1 MILTGFPGVLR
12 SAAVAAAVS
21 FGLALAQPAVAQPM
35 RNAPDSFAE
44 LVDKLMPT
52 VVNITTTQNVP
63 QQGPKLRDMPQL
75 PPGSPFEELFKE
87 FFDKRG
93 GEEQK
98 RRGTSL
104 GSGFV
109 IDADGY
115 IITNNHVIQGA
126 EDITVIFRDDT
137 QLKAK
142 LIGSDSR
149 IDVALL
155 KVEPP
160 NKKPM
165 PAIKWGDSD
174 KERVGD
180 WVIAIGNPFGLGHSV
195 TAGIISARG
204 RSLNDSLDD
213 YLQTDAAIN
222 KGNSGGPL
230 FNAQGE
236 VIGVN
241 TAIYSPSGVNAGLA
255 FSIPSNLVK
264 QVADQL
270 REFGRVKRGWVGV
283 SYQSVT
289 DDIADSF
296 GLDRARGVLVANV
309 VADGP
314 AAKAGLKRN
323 DIILSFSG
331 QDVLDLRRF
340 PRLVANARVGS
351 TVDVVVWRGGK
362 EVPLKLRIGEQEEEG
377 KTNAAAKGSDKKP
390 AEPDQPVTST
400 VEQLGLTLQKVTD
413 QLREKYGLSDQVKG
427 VVITKVAA
435 NSPAA
440 EKQLQ
445 AGDVILEVDQKPVT
459 TPQEVTD
466 LVGKLQQA
474 KKRSVLLFV
483 ERQGDPRF
491 AALRLTMYLLG
502 ARHSSG
508 ASSHALSDRRLPAGL
523 MIMSRRDAGGPK
535 EHEKT
540 RHWSGA
546 PPAKTTSS
554 GHPAPSHA
562 T

>member
-1 MILTGFPGVLR
+1 MIFGVFRGFFRTVSIASLAVL
-12 SAAVAAAVS
+12 AAFVVP
-21 FGLALAQPAVAQPM
+21 PAEA
-35 RNAPDSFAE
+35 RDAPRSFAD
-44 LVDKLMPT
+44 LVDRLMPT

-63 QQGPKLRDMPQL
+63 QQGSRLRDMPQL

-87 FFDKRG
+87 FFDRRG

-104 GSGFV
+104 GSGFI
-109 IDADGY
+109 IDGEGY

-126 EDITVIFRDDT
+126 EDITVILRDDT

-142 LIGSDSR
+142 LVGTDAR
-149 IDVALL
+149 ADVALL

-160 NKKPM
+160 NKKPL
-165 PAIKWGDSD
+165 PAAKFGDSE
-174 KERVGD
+174 KVRVGD
-180 WVIAIGNPFGLGHSV
+180 WVVAIGNPFGLGHSV

-204 RSLNDSLDD
+204 RSISNESLDD

-230 FNAQGE
+230 FNADGE

-241 TAIYSPSGVNAGLA
+241 TAIFSPSGTNAGLA
-255 FSIPSNLVK
+255 FSIPSNMVK
-264 QVADQL
+264 QIAEQL
-270 REFGRVKRGWVGV
+270 REFGKVKRGWIGV

-296 GLDRARGVLVANV
+296 ALDRARGVLVANV

-323 DIILSFSG
+323 DIILSFAG
-331 QDVLDLRRF
+331 QDVPELRRF

-351 TVDVVVWRGGK
+351 TVDVVVWRQGK
-362 EVPLKLRIGEQEEEG
+362 EVPLKLKIGEQEEPEKQNVSAQG
-377 KTNAAAKGSDKKP
+377 APKKP
-390 AEPDQPVTST
+390 AEPDQAVTST
-400 VEQLGLTLQKVTD
+400 IEQLGLTLQKPTD
-413 QLREKYGLSDQVKG
+413 QLREKYGLADNVKG
-427 VVITKVAA
+427 LVVTKVAP

-445 AGDVILEVDQKPVT
+445 PGDVILEVDQKAVT
-459 TPQEVTD
+459 TPQEVSEI
-466 LVGKLQQA
+466 VGKLQAQ

-491 AALRLTMYLLG
+491 AALRLT
-502 ARHSSG
+502 
-508 ASSHALSDRRLPAGL
+508 
-523 MIMSRRDAGGPK
+523 K
-535 EHEKT
+535 
-540 RHWSGA
+540 
-546 PPAKTTSS
+546 
-554 GHPAPSHA
+554 
-562 T
+562 

>member
-1 MILTGFPGVLR
+1 VILVDFSGFLR
-12 SAAVAAAVS
+12 AAAVAAVAS
-21 FGLALAQPAVAQPM
+21 LGLALAQPAWAREGQQQ
-35 RNAPDSFAE
+35 SFAE

-63 QQGPKLRDMPQL
+63 QQGPRLRDLPQL

-87 FFDKRG
+87 FFDRRG

-109 IDADGY
+109 VDGDGY
-115 IITNNHVIQGA
+115 IVTNNHVIQGA

-160 NKKPM
+160 NKKPL
-165 PAIKWGDSD
+165 PAVKWGDSD
-174 KERVGD
+174 KMRVGD

-230 FNAQGE
+230 FNDNGE

-241 TAIYSPSGVNAGLA
+241 TAIYSPSGTNAGLA

-270 REFGRVKRGWVGV
+270 REYGRVKRGWIGV

-309 VADGP
+309 MADGP

-323 DIILSFSG
+323 DIILSFAG
-331 QDVLDLRRF
+331 TDVLDLRRF

-351 TVDVVVWRGGK
+351 TVDIVVWRGGK
-362 EVPLKLRIGEQEEEG
+362 EVPLKLRIGEQEEAE
-377 KTNAAAKGSDKKP
+377 KQNAAAQSGKQKP
-390 AEPDQPVTST
+390 SEPDQAVVST

-413 QLREKYGLSDQVKG
+413 QLRERYGLSDQVKG

-445 AGDVILEVDQKPVT
+445 AGDIILEVDQKPVT

-466 LVGKLQQA
+466 IVAKLQQQ

-491 AALRLTMYLLG
+491 AALRLT
-502 ARHSSG
+502 
-508 ASSHALSDRRLPAGL
+508 
-523 MIMSRRDAGGPK
+523 K
-535 EHEKT
+535 
-540 RHWSGA
+540 
-546 PPAKTTSS
+546 
-554 GHPAPSHA
+554 
-562 T
+562 

>member
-1 MILTGFPGVLR
+1 MILSDFYGFSR
-12 SAAVAAAVS
+12 SFSKGAALAAVTAL
-21 FGLALAQPAVAQPM
+21 GLAVGTPAWSREPTE
-35 RNAPDSFAE
+35 SFAD

-63 QQGPKLRDMPQL
+63 QQGPRLRDMPQL

-109 IDADGY
+109 IDSEGY

-126 EDITVIFRDDT
+126 EDITVVFRDDT

-160 NKKPM
+160 NKKPL
-165 PAIKWGDSD
+165 PAAKWGDSD

-230 FNAQGE
+230 FNTAGE

-241 TAIYSPSGVNAGLA
+241 TAIYSPSGTNAGLA

-270 REFGRVKRGWVGV
+270 REFGRVKRGWIGV

-309 VADGP
+309 AADGP

-323 DIILSFSG
+323 DIIINFAG
-331 QDVLDLRRF
+331 ADVLDLRRF

-351 TVDVVVWRGGK
+351 TVDLVVWRQGK
-362 EVPLKLRIGEQEEEG
+362 EVPLKLRVGEQEEADKQTASATG
-377 KTNAAAKGSDKKP
+377 TPKKP
-390 AEPDQPVTST
+390 AEADQPVTST
-400 VEQLGLTLQKVTD
+400 IEQLGLTLQKVSD
-413 QLREKYGLSDQVKG
+413 QLRERYGLSDQVKG
-427 VVITKVAA
+427 VIVTKVAP

-445 AGDVILEVDQKPVT
+445 PGDVILEVDQKPVT
-459 TPQEVTD
+459 TPAEIADIVA
-466 LVGKLQQA
+466 KLQQQ
-474 KKRSVLLFV
+474 KKKSVLLFV

-491 AALRLTMYLLG
+491 AALRLT
-502 ARHSSG
+502 
-508 ASSHALSDRRLPAGL
+508 
-523 MIMSRRDAGGPK
+523 K
-535 EHEKT
+535 
-540 RHWSGA
+540 
-546 PPAKTTSS
+546 
-554 GHPAPSHA
+554 
-562 T
+562 

>member
-1 MILTGFPGVLR
+1 MTALGL
-12 SAAVAAAVS
+12 AVAT
-21 FGLALAQPAVAQPM
+21 PAWAREP
-35 RNAPDSFAE
+35 NESFAE

-63 QQGPKLRDMPQL
+63 QQGPRLRDMPQL

-104 GSGFV
+104 GSGFI
-109 IDADGY
+109 IDGEGY
-115 IITNNHVIQGA
+115 IVTNNHVIQGA
-126 EDITVIFRDDT
+126 EDITVILRDDT

-160 NKKPM
+160 NKKPL
-165 PAIKWGDSD
+165 PAAKWGDSD

-230 FNAQGE
+230 FNTAGE

-241 TAIYSPSGVNAGLA
+241 TAIYSPSGTNAGLA

-270 REFGRVKRGWVGV
+270 REFGRVKRGWIGV

-309 VADGP
+309 AADGP

-323 DIILSFSG
+323 DIIVNFAG
-331 QDVLDLRRF
+331 ADVLDLRRF

-351 TVDVVVWRGGK
+351 TVDLVVWRQGK
-362 EVPLKLRIGEQEEEG
+362 EVPLKLRVGEQEEAD
-377 KTNAAAKGSDKKP
+377 KQNAAATGTPKKP
-390 AEPDQPVTST
+390 AEADQPVTST
-400 VEQLGLTLQKVTD
+400 IEQLGLTLQMVSD
-413 QLREKYGLSDQVKG
+413 QLRERYGLSDQVKG
-427 VVITKVAA
+427 VIVTKVAP

-445 AGDVILEVDQKPVT
+445 PGDVILEVDQKAVT
-459 TPQEVTD
+459 TPAEITD
-466 LVGKLQQA
+466 IVAKLQQQ
-474 KKRSVLLFV
+474 KKKSVLLFV
-483 ERQGDPRF
+483 ERQGDP
-491 AALRLTMYLLG
+491 
-502 ARHSSG
+502 
-508 ASSHALSDRRLPAGL
+508 
-523 MIMSRRDAGGPK
+523 
-535 EHEKT
+535 
-540 RHWSGA
+540 
-546 PPAKTTSS
+546 
-554 GHPAPSHA
+554 
-562 T
+562 

>member
-1 MILTGFPGVLR
+1 VILSDFHSFSR
-12 SAAVAAAVS
+12 SFSKGAALAAVTA
-21 FGLALAQPAVAQPM
+21 FGLAVATPAWSREPTE
-35 RNAPDSFAE
+35 SFAD

-63 QQGPKLRDMPQL
+63 QQGPRLRDMPQL

-109 IDADGY
+109 IDGEGY

-126 EDITVIFRDDT
+126 EDITVVFRDDT

-160 NKKPM
+160 NKKPL
-165 PAIKWGDSD
+165 PAVKWGDSD
-174 KERVGD
+174 KSRVGD
-180 WVIAIGNPFGLGHSV
+180 WVIAIGNPFGMGHSV

-230 FNAQGE
+230 FNTDGE

-241 TAIYSPSGVNAGLA
+241 TAIYSPSGTNAGLA

-270 REFGRVKRGWVGV
+270 REFGRVKRGWIGV

-309 VADGP
+309 AADGP

-323 DIILSFSG
+323 DIIVSFSG
-331 QDVLDLRRF
+331 QDVL

-351 TVDVVVWRGGK
+351 TIDLVVWRQGK
-362 EVPLKLRIGEQEEEG
+362 EVPLKLRIGEQEEADKQTASATG
-377 KTNAAAKGSDKKP
+377 TPKKP
-390 AEPDQPVTST
+390 AEADQPVTST
-400 VEQLGLTLQKVTD
+400 IEQLGLTLQKVSD
-413 QLREKYGLSDQVKG
+413 QLRERYGLSDQVKG
-427 VVITKVAA
+427 VIVTKVAP

-445 AGDVILEVDQKPVT
+445 PGDVILEVDQKPVT
-459 TPQEVTD
+459 TPAEITD
-466 LVGKLQQA
+466 IVAKLQQQ
-474 KKRSVLLFV
+474 KKKSVLLFV

-491 AALRLTMYLLG
+491 AALRLT
-502 ARHSSG
+502 
-508 ASSHALSDRRLPAGL
+508 
-523 MIMSRRDAGGPK
+523 K
-535 EHEKT
+535 
-540 RHWSGA
+540 
-546 PPAKTTSS
+546 
-554 GHPAPSHA
+554 
-562 T
+562 

>member
-1 MILTGFPGVLR
+1 VILSEFAGFLR
-12 SAAVAAAVS
+12 AAAVASVVA
-21 FGLALAQPAVAQPM
+21 FGTVMAQPAVA
-35 RNAPDSFAE
+35 RDAPESFAD
-44 LVDKLMPT
+44 LVDKLLPT

-63 QQGPKLRDMPQL
+63 QQGPRLRDMPQL

-87 FFDKRG
+87 FFDKKG
-93 GEEQK
+93 GDQAQ

-104 GSGFV
+104 GSGFI
-109 IDADGY
+109 IDGEGY
-115 IITNNHVIQGA
+115 IVTNNHVIQGA
-126 EDITVIFRDDT
+126 EDITVILRDDT

-149 IDVALL
+149 VDVAVL

-160 NKKPM
+160 NKKPL
-165 PAIKWGDSD
+165 PAAKFGDSD
-174 KERVGD
+174 KIRVGD
-180 WVIAIGNPFGLGHSV
+180 WVVAIGNPFGLGHSV

-204 RSLNDSLDD
+204 RALSDSLDD

-230 FNAQGE
+230 FNAEGE
-236 VIGVN
+236 VVGVN
-241 TAIYSPSGVNAGLA
+241 TAIYSPSGTNAGLA

-264 QVADQL
+264 QVAEQL
-270 REFGRVKRGWVGV
+270 REFGKVRRGWIGV

-309 VADGP
+309 TADGP
-314 AAKAGLKRN
+314 AAKAGIKRN

-331 QDVLDLRRF
+331 QDVPDLRRF
-340 PRLVANARVGS
+340 PRIVANARVGA

-362 EVPLKLRIGEQEEEG
+362 ETPLKLRIGEQEEPE
-377 KTNAAAKGSDKKP
+377 KQNASAQGPGAKKP
-390 AEPDQPVTST
+390 AEPDQAVSST
-400 VEQLGLTLQKVTD
+400 IEQLGLTLGKVSD
-413 QLREKYGLSDQVKG
+413 QLREKYGLSDNVKG
-427 VVITKVAA
+427 VVVTKVTP

-459 TPQEVTD
+459 TPQEVTEI
-466 LVGKLQQA
+466 VGKLQAQ

-491 AALRLTMYLLG
+491 AALRLT
-502 ARHSSG
+502 
-508 ASSHALSDRRLPAGL
+508 
-523 MIMSRRDAGGPK
+523 K
-535 EHEKT
+535 
-540 RHWSGA
+540 
-546 PPAKTTSS
+546 
-554 GHPAPSHA
+554 
-562 T
+562 

>member
-1 MILTGFPGVLR
+1 MNFAYFIGVSR
-12 SAAVAAAVS
+12 AVALAAATA
-21 FGLALAQPAVAQPM
+21 FAVALIPPAEA
-35 RNAPDSFAE
+35 RDAPQSFADM
-44 LVDKLMPT
+44 VDKLLPT

-63 QQGPKLRDMPQL
+63 QQGPRLRDMPQL

-87 FFDKRG
+87 FFDRRG
-93 GEEQK
+93 GDQQQ

-104 GSGFV
+104 GSGFIV
-109 IDADGY
+109 DGEGY

-126 EDITVIFRDDT
+126 EDITVILRDDT

-149 IDVALL
+149 VDVAVL

-160 NKKPM
+160 NKKPL
-165 PAIKWGDSD
+165 PSVKFGDSD
-174 KERVGD
+174 KVRVGD

-204 RSLNDSLDD
+204 RALGNESLDD

-230 FNAQGE
+230 FNAEGE

-241 TAIYSPSGVNAGLA
+241 TAIFSPSGTNAGLA

-270 REFGRVKRGWVGV
+270 REFGRVKRGWIGV

-296 GLDRARGVLVANV
+296 NLDRARGVLVANV

-323 DIILSFSG
+323 DIILNFAG
-331 QDVLDLRRF
+331 QEVPDLRRF
-340 PRLVANARVGS
+340 PRIVANARVGS
-351 TVDVVVWRGGK
+351 TVDVVVWRQGK
-362 EVPLKLRIGEQEEEG
+362 EQSFKLKIGEQEEPE
-377 KTNAAAKGSDKKP
+377 KQNASAQSGPKKP
-390 AEPDQPVTST
+390 ADPDQAVSSSI
-400 VEQLGLTLQKVTD
+400 EQLGLTLQKITD
-413 QLREKYGLSDQVKG
+413 QLREKYGLSDNAKG
-427 VVITKVAA
+427 VVITKVAP

-445 AGDVILEVDQKPVT
+445 AGDVILEVDQKAVT
-459 TPQEVTD
+459 TPQEVSEI
-466 LVGKLQQA
+466 VAKLQAQ

-491 AALRLTMYLLG
+491 AALRLT
-502 ARHSSG
+502 A
-508 ASSHALSDRRLPAGL
+508 
-523 MIMSRRDAGGPK
+523 
-535 EHEKT
+535 
-540 RHWSGA
+540 
-546 PPAKTTSS
+546 AK
-554 GHPAPSHA
+554 
-562 T
+562 

>member
-1 MILTGFPGVLR
+1 MILAQFTGLSFNAVSSRLSRG
-12 SAAVAAAVS
+12 AAVAAVAAM
-21 FGLALAQPAVAQPM
+21 GLVLAQPSAA
-35 RNAPDSFAE
+35 RDAPESFAD

-52 VVNITTTQNVP
+52 VVNITTTQNMP
-63 QQGPKLRDMPQL
+63 QQGQKLRDMPQL

-104 GSGFV
+104 GSGFI
-109 IDADGY
+109 IDGEGY
-115 IITNNHVIQGA
+115 IVTNNHVIQGA
-126 EDITVIFRDDT
+126 EDITVILRDET

-149 IDVALL
+149 VDVAVL

-160 NKKPM
+160 NKKPL
-165 PAIKWGDSD
+165 PFTKFGDSD
-174 KERVGD
+174 KVRVGD

-204 RSLNDSLDD
+204 RALSDSLDD

-230 FNAQGE
+230 FNADGE

-241 TAIYSPSGVNAGLA
+241 TAIYSPSGTNAGLA
-255 FSIPSNLVK
+255 FSIPSNLFK
-264 QVADQL
+264 QVAEQL
-270 REFGRVKRGWVGV
+270 REFGRVRRGWIGV

-289 DDIADSF
+289 DDIAESF
-296 GLDRARGVLVANV
+296 SLDRARGVLVANV
-309 VADGP
+309 AADGP

-323 DIILSFSG
+323 DIILNFAG
-331 QDVLDLRRF
+331 QEVPDLRRF

-351 TVDVVVWRGGK
+351 TIDIVVWRGGK
-362 EVPLKLRIGEQEEEG
+362 ELPLKLRIGEQEEPE
-377 KTNAAAKGSDKKP
+377 KTNVSAPGTPPKKP
-390 AEPDQPVTST
+390 VEPDQAVTST
-400 VEQLGLTLQKVTD
+400 IEQLGLTLQKVSE
-413 QLREKYGLSDQVKG
+413 QLREKYGLGDNVKG
-427 VVITKVAA
+427 VVITKVTP

-445 AGDVILEVDQKPVT
+445 AGDIILEVDQKAVT
-459 TPQEVTD
+459 SPQEVTD
-466 LVGKLQQA
+466 LVGKLQAQ

-491 AALRLTMYLLG
+491 AALRLT
-502 ARHSSG
+502 
-508 ASSHALSDRRLPAGL
+508 
-523 MIMSRRDAGGPK
+523 
-535 EHEKT
+535 
-540 RHWSGA
+540 
-546 PPAKTTSS
+546 AK
-554 GHPAPSHA
+554 
-562 T
+562 

>member
-1 MILTGFPGVLR
+1 VNFGYFIGVSRAAAL
-12 SAAVAAAVS
+12 AAVTA
-21 FGLALAQPAVAQPM
+21 FAVALVPPAEA
-35 RNAPDSFAE
+35 RDAPQSFADM
-44 LVDKLMPT
+44 VDKLLPT

-63 QQGPKLRDMPQL
+63 QQGPRLRDMPQL

-87 FFDKRG
+87 FFDRRG
-93 GEEQK
+93 GDQQQ

-104 GSGFV
+104 GSGFIV
-109 IDADGY
+109 DGDGY

-126 EDITVIFRDDT
+126 EDITVILRDDT

-149 IDVALL
+149 VDVAVL

-160 NKKPM
+160 NKKPL
-165 PAIKWGDSD
+165 PAVKFGDSD
-174 KERVGD
+174 KVRVGD

-204 RSLNDSLDD
+204 RALGNESLDD

-230 FNAQGE
+230 FNAEGE

-241 TAIYSPSGVNAGLA
+241 TAIFSPSGTNAGLA

-270 REFGRVKRGWVGV
+270 REFGRVKRGWIGV

-296 GLDRARGVLVANV
+296 NLDRARGVLVANV

-323 DIILSFSG
+323 DIILNFAG
-331 QDVLDLRRF
+331 QEVPDLRRF
-340 PRLVANARVGS
+340 PRIVANARVGS
-351 TVDVVVWRGGK
+351 TVDVVVWRQGK
-362 EVPLKLRIGEQEEEG
+362 EQSFKLKIGEQEEPE
-377 KTNAAAKGSDKKP
+377 KQNASAQGGPKKP
-390 AEPDQPVTST
+390 ADPDQAVSSSI
-400 VEQLGLTLQKVTD
+400 EQLGLTLQKISD
-413 QLREKYGLSDQVKG
+413 QLREKYGLSDNAKG

-445 AGDVILEVDQKPVT
+445 AGDVILEVDQKAVT
-459 TPQEVTD
+459 TPQEVSEI
-466 LVGKLQQA
+466 VAKLQAQ

-491 AALRLTMYLLG
+491 AALRL
-502 ARHSSG
+502 
-508 ASSHALSDRRLPAGL
+508 
-523 MIMSRRDAGGPK
+523 
-535 EHEKT
+535 
-540 RHWSGA
+540 
-546 PPAKTTSS
+546 AK
-554 GHPAPSHA
+554 
-562 T
+562 

>member
-1 MILTGFPGVLR
+1 MILSDFQGFAKGAVL
-12 SAAVAAAVS
+12 AAVTA
-21 FGLALAQPAVAQPM
+21 FGLALAQPAWA
-35 RNAPDSFAE
+35 REAPQSFAE

-63 QQGPKLRDMPQL
+63 QQGPRLRDMPQL

-104 GSGFV
+104 GSGFI
-109 IDADGY
+109 IDGEGY
-115 IITNNHVIQGA
+115 IVTNNHVIQGA
-126 EDITVIFRDDT
+126 EDITVILRDET

-149 IDVALL
+149 VDVAVL

-160 NKKPM
+160 NKKPL
-165 PAIKWGDSD
+165 PFTKFGDSD
-174 KERVGD
+174 KVRVGD

-204 RSLNDSLDD
+204 RALSDSLDD

-230 FNAQGE
+230 FNADGE

-241 TAIYSPSGVNAGLA
+241 TAIYSPSGTNAGLA
-255 FSIPSNLVK
+255 FSIPSNLFK
-264 QVADQL
+264 QVAEQL
-270 REFGRVKRGWVGV
+270 REFGRVRRGWIGV

-289 DDIADSF
+289 DDIAESF
-296 GLDRARGVLVANV
+296 SLDRARGVLVANV
-309 VADGP
+309 AADGP

-323 DIILSFSG
+323 DIILNFAG
-331 QDVLDLRRF
+331 QEVPDLRRF

-351 TVDVVVWRGGK
+351 TIDIVVWRGGK
-362 EVPLKLRIGEQEEEG
+362 ELPLKLRIGEQEEPE
-377 KTNAAAKGSDKKP
+377 KTNVSAPGTPPKKP
-390 AEPDQPVTST
+390 VEPDQAVTST
-400 VEQLGLTLQKVTD
+400 IEQLGLTLQKVSE
-413 QLREKYGLSDQVKG
+413 QLREKYGLGDNVKG
-427 VVITKVAA
+427 VVITKVTP

-445 AGDVILEVDQKPVT
+445 AGDIILEVDQQAVT
-459 TPQEVTD
+459 SPQEVTD
-466 LVGKLQQA
+466 LVGKLQAQ

-491 AALRLTMYLLG
+491 AALRLT
-502 ARHSSG
+502 
-508 ASSHALSDRRLPAGL
+508 
-523 MIMSRRDAGGPK
+523 
-535 EHEKT
+535 
-540 RHWSGA
+540 
-546 PPAKTTSS
+546 AK
-554 GHPAPSHA
+554 
-562 T
+562 

>member
-1 MILTGFPGVLR
+1 MNFGYFIGVSRAAAL
-12 SAAVAAAVS
+12 AAVTAFSVALVS
-21 FGLALAQPAVAQPM
+21 PAEA
-35 RNAPDSFAE
+35 RDAPQSFADM
-44 LVDKLMPT
+44 VDKLLPT

-63 QQGPKLRDMPQL
+63 QQGPRLRDMPQL

-87 FFDKRG
+87 FFDRRG
-93 GEEQK
+93 GDQQQ

-104 GSGFV
+104 GSGFIV
-109 IDADGY
+109 DGEGY

-126 EDITVIFRDDT
+126 EDITVILRDDT

-149 IDVALL
+149 VDVAVL

-160 NKKPM
+160 NKKALPSV
-165 PAIKWGDSD
+165 KFGDSD
-174 KERVGD
+174 KVRVGD

-204 RSLNDSLDD
+204 RALGNESLDD

-230 FNAQGE
+230 FNAEGE

-241 TAIYSPSGVNAGLA
+241 TAIFSPSGTNAGLA

-270 REFGRVKRGWVGV
+270 REFGRVKRGWIGV

-296 GLDRARGVLVANV
+296 NLDRARGVLVANV

-323 DIILSFSG
+323 DIILSFAG
-331 QDVLDLRRF
+331 QEVPDLRRF
-340 PRLVANARVGS
+340 PRIVANTRVGS
-351 TVDVVVWRGGK
+351 TVDVVVWRQGK
-362 EVPLKLRIGEQEEEG
+362 EQSFKLKIGEQEEPE
-377 KTNAAAKGSDKKP
+377 KQNASAQAGPKKP
-390 AEPDQPVTST
+390 ADPDQAVSSSI
-400 VEQLGLTLQKVTD
+400 EQLGLTLQKITD
-413 QLREKYGLSDQVKG
+413 QLREKYGLSDNAKG
-427 VVITKVAA
+427 VVITKVVP

-445 AGDVILEVDQKPVT
+445 AGDVILEVDQKAVT
-459 TPQEVTD
+459 TPQEVSEI
-466 LVGKLQQA
+466 VAKLQAQ

-491 AALRLTMYLLG
+491 AALRLT
-502 ARHSSG
+502 A
-508 ASSHALSDRRLPAGL
+508 
-523 MIMSRRDAGGPK
+523 
-535 EHEKT
+535 
-540 RHWSGA
+540 
-546 PPAKTTSS
+546 AK
-554 GHPAPSHA
+554 
-562 T
+562 

>member
-1 MILTGFPGVLR
+1 MNFSDFRADFLGLSKGVAL
-12 SAAVAAAVS
+12 AAVTA
-21 FGLALAQPAVAQPM
+21 FGLALAQPVWA
-35 RNAPDSFAE
+35 RDAPQSFAE

-63 QQGPKLRDMPQL
+63 QQGPRLRDMPQL

-104 GSGFV
+104 GSGFI
-109 IDADGY
+109 IDGEGY
-115 IITNNHVIQGA
+115 IITNNPVIQGA
-126 EDITVIFRDDT
+126 EDITVILRDDT

-142 LIGSDSR
+142 LVGTDAR
-149 IDVALL
+149 ADVALL

-160 NKKPM
+160 NKKPL
-165 PAIKWGDSD
+165 PAAKFGDSE
-174 KERVGD
+174 KVRVGD
-180 WVIAIGNPFGLGHSV
+180 WVVAIGNPFGLGHSV

-204 RSLNDSLDD
+204 RAISNESLDD

-230 FNAQGE
+230 FNADGE

-241 TAIYSPSGVNAGLA
+241 TAIFSPSGTNAGLA
-255 FSIPSNLVK
+255 FSIPSNMVK
-264 QVADQL
+264 QIAEQL
-270 REFGRVKRGWVGV
+270 REFGKVKRGWIGV

-296 GLDRARGVLVANV
+296 ALDRARGVLVANV

-314 AAKAGLKRN
+314 ASKAGLKRN
-323 DIILSFSG
+323 DIILNFAG
-331 QDVLDLRRF
+331 QEVPELRRV

-351 TVDVVVWRGGK
+351 TVDVVVWRQGK
-362 EVPLKLRIGEQEEEG
+362 EVSLKLRIGEQDEPEKQNVSAQG
-377 KTNAAAKGSDKKP
+377 APKKP
-390 AEPDQPVTST
+390 AEPDQAVTST
-400 VEQLGLTLQKVTD
+400 IEQLGLTLQKPSD
-413 QLREKYGLSDQVKG
+413 QLREKYGLADNVKG
-427 VVITKVAA
+427 LVVTKVAL

-445 AGDVILEVDQKPVT
+445 PGDVILEVDQKAVT
-459 TPQEVTD
+459 TPQEVSEI
-466 LVGKLQQA
+466 VAKLQAQ

-491 AALRLTMYLLG
+491 AALRLT
-502 ARHSSG
+502 
-508 ASSHALSDRRLPAGL
+508 
-523 MIMSRRDAGGPK
+523 K
-535 EHEKT
+535 
-540 RHWSGA
+540 
-546 PPAKTTSS
+546 
-554 GHPAPSHA
+554 
-562 T
+562 

>member
-1 MILTGFPGVLR
+1 VILSGFSGFSRRAAATAGAALALVLVQPVIV
-12 SAAVAAAVS
+12 APVAA
-21 FGLALAQPAVAQPM
+21 
-35 RNAPDSFAE
+35 RDAPSSFAD
-44 LVDKLMPT
+44 LVEVLMPT

-63 QQGPKLRDMPQL
+63 QQGPRLRDLPQL

-87 FFDKRG
+87 FFDRKG

-104 GSGFV
+104 GSGFIV
-109 IDADGY
+109 DPEGY

-126 EDITVIFRDDT
+126 EDITVILRDDT

-149 IDVALL
+149 VDIAVL
-155 KVEPP
+155 KVDPP
-160 NKKPM
+160 NKKPL

-204 RSLNDSLDD
+204 RALSDSLDD

-230 FNAQGE
+230 FNAEGE

-241 TAIYSPSGVNAGLA
+241 TAIYSPTGTNAGLA

-264 QVADQL
+264 QAAEQL
-270 REFGRVKRGWVGV
+270 REFGRIRRGWVGV

-309 VADGP
+309 MADGP

-323 DIILSFSG
+323 DIILSFAG
-331 QDVLDLRRF
+331 QDVPDLRRF
-340 PRLVANARVGS
+340 PRIVANARVGS
-351 TVDVVVWRGGK
+351 TVDIVVWRQGK
-362 EVPLKLRIGEQEEEG
+362 EQAMKLRIGEQEEPE
-377 KTNAAAKGSDKKP
+377 KQNASAPGPTKKQP
-390 AEPDQPVTST
+390 EPDQAVTST
-400 VEQLGLTLQKVTD
+400 IEQLGLTLQKVSD
-413 QLREKYGLSDQVKG
+413 QLREKYGLSDNVKG
-427 VVITKVAA
+427 VVITKVVP

-459 TPQEVTD
+459 TPQEVTE
-466 LVGKLQQA
+466 LVAKLQGQ

-491 AALRLTMYLLG
+491 AALRLT
-502 ARHSSG
+502 
-508 ASSHALSDRRLPAGL
+508 
-523 MIMSRRDAGGPK
+523 K
-535 EHEKT
+535 
-540 RHWSGA
+540 
-546 PPAKTTSS
+546 
-554 GHPAPSHA
+554 
-562 T
+562 